1 MDDVVLVARP
11 EDRVRFLADAS
22 LISQDSFREKPY
34 SLIISRPL
42 NEVKEILGALQP
54 DPNLKTLF
62 ITNGSGKL
70 KLNEAFQGTY
80 PGITKLGFINCGLQ
94 DLPEDLY
101 QYFPNVEELVLSRN
115 KIEELPRDF
124 GRFARLHTLRI
135 NHTNLQELPDSL
147 DKLSSLRR
155 LYCAHNKLKTL
166 PITLVKLSL
175 VRIDVRD
182 NAITT
187 LPTIMAGRLERMVSF
202 QCSGNPLTKN
212 LGSDKKEDLVSYLQ
226 ELSEGVVD
234 NREVKLAVVGE
245 EGVGKTTLVQAL
257 RAKSKVCKKGV
268 EKTDGI
274 DVSPVQIE
282 DITFNVFDIAGDVDF
297 LETHLLF
304 TSSNCLYLHVY
315 NLAAMGVDDETG
327 ILLGR
332 LEMWLKAI
340 CVQAPESRTLI
351 VGTHADDWKHGEEM
365 GSEAKKQLGS
375 LLEEAREAH
384 TKKWKADPVEDCLIC
399 PEDDYGPDQVLSD
412 AAQSPFED
420 SPGNVHFLQ
429 KANIPHVVGC
439 CEVSSV
445 KKYPA
450 TIASYLPGGTNA
462 SVKELERLLLNSGR
476 KLLRDGA
483 ETPRKWLNL
492 IEHLRTVTDGNLP
505 VLHIEEATKIAEENG
520 VTDHAKFLLMLTF
533 FSNIGRIV
541 YHQDVP
547 DVLVLDPQW
556 LADQLCKLISFKKEW
571 IEDGLL
577 TREDLKKA
585 FQGMTD
591 SMQEEIIKLFRHFRI
606 CFPLDNGRELFPCRL
621 PIGMSS
627 SSVWPQLPSGDK
639 NQVSYLYEFSFVSN
653 SLFPEIVVKIH
664 EDASVDKSPAAC
676 LFRNRAIYQTRGIPS
691 RCNTCGSSPPRPRAS
706 HHLVHMELLY
716 QCNGIMFTVRGQ
728 SPCCIATSTRQMIES
743 AAGENTSMSL
753 SILCPKCVAFDA
765 FGISRLEIK
774 PGDPTRHVRCEAGH
788 DLGTQTAVLRGEL
801 KFEPRPVP
809 DQMAVE
815 DQRRCPRLFVVLPI
829 NRKASVFS
837 KLLPHSLLRD
847 GYAVHFLCEDP
858 DQLHFL
864 STLGFRLRDLRKF
877 IDKYG
882 GRAYKL
888 LELLIGLDRET
899 LKSPSDPDPFEV
911 NQRDYENALQRVQRS
926 YDQKFPEMKENAKLV
941 DLLQPHD
948 HEDLNRGEL
957 KKLLG
962 ISSDVGQPAFPNLVP
977 VRIKGEFLWLCGKHA
992 EARLPKRKNA
1002 SRSRKTSTMVSAEG
1016 RGGGSIVTGHCYR
1029 SLSNHSFPSMFN
1041 WAPRVV
1047 LVHWNVGLLSWL
1059 ESSLLFFPNR
1069 ARPKAVQAR
1078 VAVARRR
1085 SLPLAPNSPHG
1096 LRFAQVGQKWRVHT
1110 LVILMDFLM
1119 SLVSCCA
1126 DWCGREACDDQ
1137 EVSWR

>member
-1 MDDVVLVARP
+1 MARP
-11 EDRVRFLADAS
+11 EDRVRFLADCS
-22 LISQDSFREKPY
+22 LISQETLREKPY
-34 SLIISRPL
+34 SLIISRPS

-70 KLNEAFQGTY
+70 KLNGAFQGTY
-80 PGITKLGFINCGLQ
+80 PAITKLGFINCGLK
-94 DLPEDLY
+94 DLPEDLH

-115 KIEELPRDF
+115 KVEELPRNF

-135 NHTNLQELPDSL
+135 NHTNLRELPDSL
-147 DKLSSLRR
+147 DKLSGLRR

-166 PITLVKLSL
+166 PRTLVKLSL

-187 LPTIMAGRLERMVSF
+187 LPTIMAGRLERIVSF

-274 DVSPVQIE
+274 DVNPVQIE
-282 DITFNVFDIAGDVDF
+282 DITFNVFDTAGDVDF

-315 NLAAMGVDDETG
+315 NLAAMGVDEETG

-351 VGTHADDWKHGEEM
+351 VGTHADDLKHGEEM
-365 GSEAKKQLGS
+365 GSEAVKQLGS

-384 TKKWKADPVEDCLIC
+384 TKKWKTDPVEDCLIC
-399 PEDDYGPDQVLSD
+399 PEDDYDPGQVLSD
-412 AAQSPFED
+412 AAQSPLED
-420 SPGNVHFLQ
+420 SPGNVHCLP

-445 KKYPA
+445 KRYPA

-462 SVKELERLLLNSGR
+462 SVEELKRLLLNSGR
-476 KLLRDGA
+476 KLLRDGGA
-483 ETPRKWLNL
+483 ETPRKWLDV
-492 IEHLRTVTDGNLP
+492 IEVLRTVTDSNLP
-505 VLHIEEATKIAEENG
+505 VLHTEEARKIAEENG

-541 YHQDVP
+541 YHKDVP

-556 LADQLCKLISFKKEW
+556 LADQLCKLISFKKDW

-577 TREDLKKA
+577 SQEDLKKA
-585 FQGMTD
+585 FEGMTN

-606 CFPLDNGRELFPCRL
+606 CFLLDDGRELFPCRL
-621 PIGMSS
+621 PIGMPSPA
-627 SSVWPQLPSGDK
+627 VWPQLPGGDEK
-639 NQVSYLYEFSFVSN
+639 QVSYLYEFSFVPN

-664 EDASVDKSPAAC
+664 EDANVDKSPAAR
-676 LFRNRAIYQTRGIPS
+676 LFRNRAIYQTIGIPS
-691 RCNTCGSSPPRPRAS
+691 RCNICGSPPSSPRAS

-728 SPCCIATSTRQMIES
+728 SPCCIATSTRQMIKS

-753 SILCPKCVAFDA
+753 SILCAKCVAFDA

-788 DLGTQTAVLRGEL
+788 DLGTQTAVLRGEV
-801 KFEPRPVP
+801 KFESRPVP
-809 DQMAVE
+809 QQMPVGDE
-815 DQRRCPRLFVVLPI
+815 RHCPRLFAVLPI

-837 KLLPHSLLRD
+837 RLLLHSLLKD
-847 GYAVHFLCEDP
+847 GYAVHFLCEEP
-858 DQLHFL
+858 GQWHFL
-864 STLGFRLRDLRKF
+864 STPGFRLRDLQKF
-877 IDKYG
+877 MKKYG
-882 GRAYKL
+882 GRAFKL
-888 LELLIGLDRET
+888 LEEI
-899 LKSPSDPDPFEV
+899 LKSPSDPVLFGVD
-911 NQRDYENALQRVQRS
+911 QKDYENALKLIQRF
-926 YDQKFPEMKENAKLV
+926 YDEKFPEMRNKSKLIH
-941 DLLQPHD
+941 LLKPGD
-948 HEDLNRGEL
+948 HEDLNRAKL

-962 ISSDVGQPAFPNLVP
+962 ISSDVDQPDFPNLVP
-977 VRIKGEFLWLCGKHA
+977 VKFKGEFLWLCEKHA
-992 EARLPKRKNA
+992 EARLPKREKA
-1002 SRSRKTSTMVSAEG
+1002 RGPLKTSWRVSVQG
-1016 RGGGSIVTGHCYR
+1016 
-1029 SLSNHSFPSMFN
+1029 LKHSQMS
-1041 WAPRVV
+1041 
-1047 LVHWNVGLLSWL
+1047 LLSFNI
-1059 ESSLLFFPNR
+1059 SSQFALSVPFFPRDTNDVGCR
-1069 ARPKAVQAR
+1069 AA
-1078 VAVARRR
+1078 
-1085 SLPLAPNSPHG
+1085 LY
-1096 LRFAQVGQKWRVHT
+1096 
-1110 LVILMDFLM
+1110 VILIDFC
-1119 SLVSCCA
+1119 SISSVSCCA
-1126 DWCGREACDDQ
+1126 D
-1137 EVSWR
+1137 

>member
-1 MDDVVLVARP
+1 MG
-11 EDRVRFLADAS
+11 RFSSEQPL
-22 LISQDSFREKPY
+22 REKPY
-34 SLIISRPL
+34 SLIISRPSK
-42 NEVKEILGALQP
+42 EVKDIMRAVQA
-54 DPNLKTLF
+54 DPNLEALS
-62 ITNGSGKL
+62 ITNVSGTL
-70 KLNEAFQGTY
+70 TVEGVFQGTY
-80 PGITKLGFINCGLQ
+80 PTITKLWFINCGIRS
-94 DLPEDLY
+94 LPENLHSH
-101 QYFPNVEELVLSRN
+101 FPNVQELVLSRN
-115 KIEELPRDF
+115 KIKKLPKDF
-124 GRFARLHTLRI
+124 GNFTSLHSFRI
-135 NHTNLQELPDSL
+135 NHADLQELPDSVGE
-147 DKLSSLRR
+147 LSNLHD
-155 LYCAHNKLKTL
+155 LNCAHNKLKTL
-166 PITLVKLSL
+166 PRTLVKLSL

-187 LPTIMAGRLERMVSF
+187 LPTIMADRLERMVSF
-202 QCSGNPLTKN
+202 QCFGNPLTKN

-226 ELSEGVVD
+226 ELSGGVVD

-257 RAKSKVCKKGV
+257 RAKSKLCKKGV

-282 DITFNVFDIAGDVDF
+282 DITFNVFDTAGDVDF

-315 NLAAMGVDDETG
+315 NLAAMGVDEETG

-351 VGTHADDWKHGEEM
+351 VGTHADDVKHGEEM
-365 GSEAKKQLGS
+365 GSETKKQLGS
-375 LLEEAREAH
+375 LLGEAREAH
-384 TKKWKADPVEDCLIC
+384 TKKWKADPVEDCFIC

-412 AAQSPFED
+412 AAQGPLED
-420 SPGNVHFLQ
+420 SPGNVHCLP

-462 SVKELERLLLNSGR
+462 SVEELKRLLLNSGR
-476 KLLRDGA
+476 KLLRDGGA
-483 ETPRKWLNL
+483 ETPRKWLDV
-492 IEHLRTVTDGNLP
+492 IEVLRTVTDSNLP
-505 VLHIEEATKIAEENG
+505 VLHTEEARKIAEENG

-541 YHQDVP
+541 YHRDVP

-556 LADQLCKLISFKKEW
+556 LADQLCKLISFKKDW

-577 TREDLKKA
+577 TQEDLKKA
-585 FQGMTD
+585 FEGMTN

-606 CFPLDNGRELFPCRL
+606 CFPLDDGRELFPCRL
-621 PIGMSS
+621 PIGMPSR
-627 SSVWPQLPSGDK
+627 SVWPQLPGGDK
-639 NQVSYLYEFSFVSN
+639 KQVSYLYEFSFVPN

-664 EDASVDKSPAAC
+664 EDASVDKSPSAR

-691 RCNTCGSSPPRPRAS
+691 RCKVCGSPPSSPRAS
-706 HHLVHMELLY
+706 HHLVHIELLY

-753 SILCPKCVAFDA
+753 SILCAKCVSFDA

-809 DQMAVE
+809 EQMPVGDE
-815 DQRRCPRLFVVLPI
+815 RHCPRLFAVLPI
-829 NRKASVFS
+829 NRKANVFS
-837 KLLPHSLLRD
+837 RLVPHSLLKD

-858 DQLHFL
+858 GQWHFL
-864 STLGFRLRDLRKF
+864 STPGFRLSDLQKF
-877 IDKYG
+877 MKKYG

-888 LELLIGLDRET
+888 LEEI
-899 LKSPSDPDPFEV
+899 LKSPSDPVLFGVD
-911 NQRDYENALQRVQRS
+911 QKDCENALKLIQRF
-926 YDQKFPEMKENAKLV
+926 YDEKFPEMRNKSKLV
-941 DLLQPHD
+941 DLLKPGD
-948 HEDLNRGEL
+948 HEDLNRAKL

-962 ISSDVGQPAFPNLVP
+962 ISSDVDQPDFPNLVP
-977 VRIKGEFLWLCGKHA
+977 VKTKGEFLWLCEKHA
-992 EARLPKRKNA
+992 EARLPKREK
-1002 SRSRKTSTMVSAEG
+1002 
-1016 RGGGSIVTGHCYR
+1016 
-1029 SLSNHSFPSMFN
+1029 
-1041 WAPRVV
+1041 
-1047 LVHWNVGLLSWL
+1047 
-1059 ESSLLFFPNR
+1059 
-1069 ARPKAVQAR
+1069 
-1078 VAVARRR
+1078 ARRR
-1085 SLPLAPNSPHG
+1085 LTAS
-1096 LRFAQVGQKWRVHT
+1096 WRVSVRGLKHSQRSLLSFNILSQFALSVPFLPRDT
-1110 LVILMDFLM
+1110 NAVGCRAALYVILIADFFFDFLC
-1119 SLVSCCA
+1119 LLCV
-1126 DWCGREACDDQ
+1126 G
-1137 EVSWR
+1137 